1 MSSNNSLVIPEWE
14 GSFKIILIKTLNMAF
29 IENYVI
35 MSLKEEFIELLEK
48 DKSFRFTIAGLIG
61 YKDMLERLEEHS
73 KRFEEHDKKFN
84 EIIIE
89 IRELRKNFEVLSN
102 KVEVTIG
109 SMDMRW
115 GIDLERTILKIFKE
129 TLEAKG
135 IEPGK
140 VEKFRFKD
148 ENGSITGIKGKIID
162 VDVLIKDDKLYIIE
176 VKSAVEIDHVEY
188 LIEKASIVEK
198 ILKRKVNK
206 VFLIAVNIDKEA
218 YDRAKEM
225 NIDVIYGKILE
236 Y

>member
-1 MSSNNSLVIPEWE
+1 
-14 GSFKIILIKTLNMAF
+14 
-29 IENYVI
+29 

-61 YKDMLERLEEHS
+61 YKDILERLEEHDKKFNEIS
-73 KRFEEHDKKFN
+73 KRLEEHDKKFN

-89 IRELRKNFEVLSN
+89 LRELRKNFELLSN

-109 SMDMRW
+109 SMGMRW
-115 GIDLERTILKIFKE
+115 GTDLGRTILKIFKE

-162 VDVLIKDDKLYIIE
+162 VDVLIKDDELYTIE

-188 LIEKASIVEK
+188 LIEKASIIEK

-225 NIDVIYGKILE
+225 NIDVIYGKIL
-236 Y
+236 

>member
-1 MSSNNSLVIPEWE
+1 
-14 GSFKIILIKTLNMAF
+14 MAF
-29 IENYVI
+29 IENYII

-73 KRFEEHDKKFN
+73 KRFEEHDRKFNEILKTLNEHTKRLEEHDKKFN

-89 IRELRKNFEVLSN
+89 IRELRKNFEILSN

-109 SMDMRW
+109 SMGMRW

>member
-109 SMDMRW
+109 SMGMRW